1 MCVFQYK
8 SMVSLYTMNALG
20 LLTLFHFR
28 LQEKL
33 RLEKLIV
40 IQNVSRKLQTFK
52 TGINNFFFHLNNF
65 FDIFYYSLF
74 W

>member
-20 LLTLFHFR
+20 LLNLFHFR

-52 TGINNFFFHLNNF
+52 TGINNFFF
-65 FDIFYYSLF
+65 I
-74 W
+74 

>member
-1 MCVFQYK
+1 MVHMCVFQYK

-52 TGINNFFFHLNNF
+52 TGITIFFSFE
-65 FDIFYYSLF
+65 
-74 W
+74 

>member
-40 IQNVSRKLQTFK
+40 IQNVSRNKQ
-52 TGINNFFFHLNNF
+52 FFFHLNNF
-65 FDIFYYSLF
+65 FDIFYYSLY